1 MTSVKIEIDDR
12 DAKAGLRLVA
22 EAGGD
27 LAPALRSIG
36 AAIVKNTQLRF
47 EAETGPKGVPWKKS
61 RRAASQGGKTLQDSR
76 RLYASLT
83 SRVVGAGTL
92 EVGTNVAYAAVHQF
106 GATIRP
112 KTSRGTR
119 ASGTTKRLKFRIP
132 GGGFRTVASVTIPAR
147 PFLGFTQ
154 EDREDV
160 SDILARHLR
169 VALTRP
175 RA

>member
-1 MTSVKIEIDDR
+1 MTGVRIEIDDR
-12 DAKAGLRLVA
+12 DARTGLRLLA

-36 AAIVKNTQLRF
+36 AAIVKNTQARF
-47 EAETGPKGVPWKKS
+47 EAETGPTGVPWKKS
-61 RRAASQGGKTLQDSR
+61 RRAATQGGKTLQDSR

-83 SRVVGAGTL
+83 SRVVDRRTL

-112 KTSRGTR
+112 KTK
-119 ASGTTKRLKFRIP
+119 KRLVFRIP
-132 GGGFRTVASVTIPAR
+132 GGGFRTAASVTIPAR
-147 PFLGFTQ
+147 PFLGFTF
-154 EDREDV
+154 EDREDTT
-160 SDILARHLR
+160 DILARHLR
-169 VALTRP
+169 VALEARPGRDALTRP

>member
-1 MTSVKIEIDDR
+1 MTGVKIEIDDR
-12 DAKAGLRLVA
+12 DAKAGLRLIA

-47 EAETGPKGVPWKKS
+47 EAETSPSGVPWKKS

-112 KTSRGTR
+112 KTK
-119 ASGTTKRLKFRIP
+119 KRLKFRIP
-132 GGGFRTVASVTIPAR
+132 GGGFRTAAGVTIPAR

-154 EDREDV
+154 ADREDV

-169 VALTRP
+169 VALTGP